1 MEKKIVYFNDNPE
14 LKGMA
19 RTNLDIVYSEKAGQ
33 RLHLIRPW
41 ETENDARRYPLI
53 VFVQGS
59 GWTTPDLGA
68 ELPQLSQLARKGY
81 VVATVC
87 HRDCKD
93 GHPVPAFLV
102 DVKSAIR
109 YLRAHAEEYYIDPE
123 RVAIWGTSSGGN
135 TAVLCGIT
143 GDMECYKAD
152 KYAEYAEYS
161 DAVKCVV
168 ECFGPTDMFS
178 MLDPAAEPDEGIEFL
193 SNCLAGDRDRE
204 EAMTE
209 MSPLRR
215 LQEGVQYPPMLLL
228 HGDADGLVPYSQCEM
243 MYDRMLELEQDV
255 QCVCV
260 RGADHE
266 ANFWSQELLDYIF
279 NYIEERI

>member
-1 MEKKIVYFNDNPE
+1 MERNIIYFNDNPE

-19 RTNLDIVYSEKAGQ
+19 HTFQDIKYSEKANQ

-41 ETENDARRYPLI
+41 VTENDTRRYPLI

-59 GWTTPDLGA
+59 GWTTPDLGF
-68 ELPQLSQLARKGY
+68 ELAQLGQLARKGY

-102 DVKSAIR
+102 DVKTAIR

-135 TAVLCGIT
+135 TAMLCGIT
-143 GDMECYKAD
+143 GDMEKYKTD

-168 ECFGPTDMFS
+168 ECFGPTDMFV
-178 MLDPAAEPDEGIEFL
+178 MLDPGAEPDEGIEFL
-193 SNCLAGDRDRE
+193 ANCLAGDRDRE

-228 HGDADGLVPYSQCEM
+228 HGDADALVPYSQCEL
-243 MYDRMLELEQDV
+243 MYDRMLELGQDV

-266 ANFWSQELLDYIF
+266 ANFWSRELIEYIF
-279 NYIEERI
+279 DYIEEHI

>member
-1 MEKKIVYFNDNPE
+1 M
-14 LKGMA
+14 
-19 RTNLDIVYSEKAGQ
+19 
-33 RLHLIRPW
+33 
-41 ETENDARRYPLI
+41 
-53 VFVQGS
+53 
-59 GWTTPDLGA
+59 
-68 ELPQLSQLARKGY
+68 
-81 VVATVC
+81 
-87 HRDCKD
+87 
-93 GHPVPAFLV
+93 
-102 DVKSAIR
+102 
-109 YLRAHAEEYYIDPE
+109 
-123 RVAIWGTSSGGN
+123 
-135 TAVLCGIT
+135 LCGIT

-204 EAMTE
+204 EAMTK

-255 QCVCV
+255 QCVCG
-260 RGADHE
+260 RGADHVE
-266 ANFWSQELLDYIF
+266 VCGTYGSGKSG
-279 NYIEERI
+279 